1 MNSRL
6 KKIAEDLGENVY
18 KDPMHGQIAKCN
30 FIYGVKQAEMEMVEW
45 IWENVGL
52 YVNEQGFVDTAK
64 LTKDMCKYMED

>member
-1 MNSRL
+1 MKSRL

-18 KDPMHGQIAKCN
+18 KDPMHGQIAKGN